1 MIKVLKE
8 TPTTFGGIDCLEQ
21 LVMDDDMH
29 GCEACD
35 LCAYR
40 GWDDY
45 QEMQANCVDVHG
57 CTYLAN
63 AYFLLSQLDR
73 YEAERITRKGHKT
86 Y

>member
-8 TPTTFGGIDCLEQ
+8 TPVTAFGRDCLEQ
-21 LVMDDDMH
+21 LVQDDDMH
-29 GCEACD
+29 GCECCD

-45 QEMQANCVDVHG
+45 QETQASCIDVHG

-63 AYFLLSQLDR
+63 VYFLLSQL
-73 YEAERITRKGHKT
+73 
-86 Y
+86 